1 MLLLIEVYFTLLL
14 IELLAAIN
22 RNFILNLLL
31 LIESYIFLVL
41 VRMQMNY
48 VINIVKKLS
57 NVVPAILRLT
67 KLKPTIY

>member
-67 KLKPTIY
+67 KLQPIIY